1 MWERSWQKFLV
12 WLVASA
18 SDPNTQQPS
27 DPNTQQPASQPAT
40 WQANKAAA
48 AESRMITCVWS
59 LLVPDLVMLVVVVVI
74 IIVTSI
80 FVNCHQSDIWLAVS
94 VTVALWHSCCCCCCC
109 CCCGIYNDSFLS
121 FVGRLLLYVL
131 CFPPPSFAGCC
142 HLCRRRLESLYLPL
156 LLTYPCQQPASFE
169 NFNCEQLTIFFSI
182 ITLPFG
188 DSCSRWLAGWLVK

>member
-1 MWERSWQKFLV
+1 MLAVCTCGKDHDKKFLV

-48 AESRMITCVWS
+48 AAESRMITCVWS
-59 LLVPDLVMLVVVVVI
+59 LLVPDLVMLLVVVVVV

-109 CCCGIYNDSFLS
+109 CGIYNDSFLS
-121 FVGRLLLYVL
+121 LLSACSSCMYFVFLLLLLLGVVTCVVVVWNL
-131 CFPPPSFAGCC
+131 STSPSSLRIPASSQHLLKISTVNSWPFFPP
-142 HLCRRRLESLYLPL
+142 L
-156 LLTYPCQQPASFE
+156 
-169 NFNCEQLTIFFSI
+169 
-182 ITLPFG
+182 
-188 DSCSRWLAGWLVK
+188 